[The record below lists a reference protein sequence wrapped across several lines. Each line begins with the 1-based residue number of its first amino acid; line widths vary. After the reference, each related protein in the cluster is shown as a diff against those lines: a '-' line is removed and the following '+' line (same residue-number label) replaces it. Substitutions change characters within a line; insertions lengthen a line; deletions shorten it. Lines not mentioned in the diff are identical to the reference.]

1 MTVTRRLLL
10 LLLPALAIVMLGGG
24 VIDYLIAIEATR
36 SSYDQ
41 ALDNSALTLASL
53 VRLEGGKLQ
62 VLAPEQAAAKRSRF
76 DSQSYAMV
84 APDGSLLAGNRALV
98 SIAPAKDVDP
108 AYFDIPAAGRAL
120 RVVRTRSETPA
131 GMITIYL
138 GETMQRRERTERA
151 MLVGKL
157 SVDFVELNMALI
169 LIWIAVYVGLRPLR
183 HLHDAVEASAT
194 RELRAF
200 RESDVVGEVRPLVRA
215 FNQLLELLQDAAA
228 SQRRFVAD
236 AAHQLRTPIA
246 GLSAQIELLLHNP
259 AAAALAPELST
270 INQGI
275 ARVARSANQLL
286 SLARTEQ
293 SSLQSEKFQ
302 AVALRPMLEELVGH
316 NVDRAESLGLDL
328 GAELEDATLQ
338 GDSWM
343 LQDLAS
349 NLLDNGLKYTPR
361 GGHVT
366 VRCGIDPERSP
377 YVEVEDDGPGIPESE
392 RRRVRERF
400 YRPPGSVAPGCGL
413 GLAIVEEIARVH
425 RATLSI
431 DGAAGGAGVRVRVR
445 FAPQGENVT
454 EVSNREAIKS
464 NAVIDRLSQG
474 SGGKVLS

>member
-10 LLLPALAIVMLGGG
+10 LMLPALAIVMFGGG
-24 VIDYLIAIEATR
+24 VIDYLIAVDATR
-36 SSYDQ
+36 NSYDQ

-53 VRLEGGKLQ
+53 IRLEDGKLD
-62 VLAPEQAAAKRSRF
+62 VLTPEREGAQRSRF
-76 DSQSYAMV
+76 DRQSYAIV
-84 APDGSLLAGNRALV
+84 SPEGTLLAGNAALV
-98 SIAPAKDVDP
+98 SKARSTAADP
-108 AYFDIPAAGRAL
+108 LYYDASAAGRAL
-120 RVVRTRSETPA
+120 RVVRTRSQTPA
-131 GMITIYL
+131 GPVTIYL
-138 GETMQRRERTERA
+138 GETVQRRERAERA

-157 SVDFVELNMALI
+157 SVDFVELDLALI
-169 LIWIAVYVGLRPLR
+169 LVWISVYVGLRPLR
-183 HLHDAVEASAT
+183 RLHDVVEASAA

-200 RESDVVGEVRPLVRA
+200 SETEVVGEVRPLVRA

-259 AAAALAPELST
+259 GAAALAPELST

-293 SSLQSEKFQ
+293 SSLQSEKFEP
-302 AVALRPMLEELVGH
+302 VALRPMLEELIGR

-328 GAELEDATLQ
+328 GAELQDATLQ
-338 GDSWM
+338 GDIWM
-343 LQDLAS
+343 LQDLAG
-349 NLLDNGLKYTPR
+349 NLLDNALKYTPR

-366 VRCGIDPERSP
+366 VRCGLGPQRAP

-400 YRPPGSVAPGCGL
+400 YRPSGSAAPGCGL

-431 DGAAGGAGVRVRVR
+431 EGGAGNTGARMRVR
-445 FAPQGENVT
+445 FTPQGGNVT
-454 EVSNREAIKS
+454 
-464 NAVIDRLSQG
+464 
-474 SGGKVLS
+474 